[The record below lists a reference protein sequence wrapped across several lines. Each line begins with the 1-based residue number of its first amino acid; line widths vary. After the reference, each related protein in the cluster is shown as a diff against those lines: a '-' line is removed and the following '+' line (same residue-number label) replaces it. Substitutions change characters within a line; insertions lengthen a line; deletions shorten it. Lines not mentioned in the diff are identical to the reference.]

1 MSVKPLDFAIYYAG
15 DAYSTAQKIMGRQS
29 AGKSFI
35 KGLAKNYPDR
45 AIHALGTHKQ
55 SAQNLFNQLR
65 GDGHQG
71 PLVWSSLPSFA
82 SAEQVGT
89 LYYPAPPL
97 SELAHARNQ
106 NNPGSFSIMGV
117 THTLSSHS
125 AIDQISSLVLPPFQ
139 PWDALICTSSAAQT
153 MIKQLHEETREYWA
167 KTTGAHKFVD
177 IQLPVIPLGIN
188 TNDFGCTDEQKM
200 AARQSLGIAPDE
212 VVFLFA
218 GRLTFHAK
226 ANPAPMY
233 QALQRIAGKYK
244 VVCVEAGIFPN
255 QGVQN
260 AYKAAQAE
268 LAPEVRFIWVDG
280 NKETEYKMAWQVSDV
295 FVSLADNIQETFG
308 ITPLEAMASGLPVVV
323 SDWDGYKD
331 TVPHE
336 EVGFR
341 IPTYMAPP
349 GSGVNLA
356 KQHNLGTINYDFY
369 IGQIS
374 LATAIDPD
382 QLSNAFETL
391 AKHKSLRIEMG
402 LKAQKHAREKYDIR
416 YIMNTYFELCKHLK
430 NIRLA
435 ASKQKEFSGIQYP
448 NRSDPFNMFNSFSTF
463 SFNINWLLTIN
474 IKENNLLRILNLNLT
489 NYDLNYQPMKKE
501 LIINIFNFIQKNP
514 FTSVKNTITCV
525 NCSYEIGINSIM
537 WLLKFNCL
545 KLHHNP

>member
-1 MSVKPLDFAIYYAG
+1 MSSTPLEFAIYYAG

-65 GDGHQG
+65 GDGHLG
-71 PLVWSSLPSFA
+71 PVVWSSLPSFT

-117 THTLSSHS
+117 THTLSSHG
-125 AIDQISSLVLPPFQ
+125 AIDQIGSLVLPPFQ

-153 MIKQLHEETREYWA
+153 TIKQLHEETREYWA

-188 TNDFGCTDEQKM
+188 TDDFGCTDTQKM

-233 QALQRIAGKYK
+233 QALQKISGQHK
-244 VVCVEAGIFPN
+244 VVCLEAGIFPN
-255 QGVQN
+255 DGVQN
-260 AYKAAQAE
+260 AYKTAQKQ
-268 LAPEVRFIWVDG
+268 LAPKVKFIWADG
-280 NKETEYKMAWQVSDV
+280 NQEDKYKKAWQAADV

-331 TVPHE
+331 TVPHG

-349 GSGVNLA
+349 GSGIELA
-356 KQHNLGTINYDFY
+356 KRYDLGIDNYDLY
-369 IGQIS
+369 IGRTS
-374 LATAIDPD
+374 LSTFIDPE
-382 QLSNAFETL
+382 QLQITFATL
-391 AKHKSLRIEMG
+391 ASQKTLRIEMG
-402 LKAQKHAREKYDIR
+402 LNAKKHVREKYDLRHVIKLKIDLVQRLQEIR
-416 YIMNTYFELCKHLK
+416 QYAVKHKHIKHFEFPNRQDPFSRFKNFSSFELSIDFIVKANTDKHTLRRILSLDITSYELK
-430 NIRLA
+430 NNQNKISA
-435 ASKQKEFSGIQYP
+435 I
-448 NRSDPFNMFNSFSTF
+448 
-463 SFNINWLLTIN
+463 INLH
-474 IKENNLLRILNLNLT
+474 
-489 NYDLNYQPMKKE
+489 E
-501 LIINIFNFIQKNP
+501 LITKKIMISAVEALNQIDCKNEVGMQ
-514 FTSVKNTITCV
+514 SL
-525 NCSYEIGINSIM
+525 Y
-537 WLLKFNCL
+537 WLLKFNCISIHY
-545 KLHHNP
+545 K

>member
-1 MSVKPLDFAIYYAG
+1 MSAKPLDFAIYYAG

-55 SAQNLFNQLR
+55 SAQNLANQLR

-71 PLVWSSLPSFA
+71 PVVWSTLPSFA

-97 SELAHARNQ
+97 TELSHARNQ
-106 NNPGSFSIMGV
+106 YNPGAFSIMGV

-139 PWDALICTSSAAQT
+139 PWDALICTSTAAQT

-188 TNDFGCTDEQKM
+188 TADFGCTEDQKM
-200 AARQSLGIAPDE
+200 AARQNLGIEPDE

-233 QALQRIAGKYK
+233 QALQKISGNHK
-244 VVCVEAGIFPN
+244 VVCLEAGIFPN
-255 QGVQN
+255 EGVHN
-260 AYKAAQAE
+260 AYKAAQAQ
-268 LAPEVRFIWVDG
+268 LAPEVKFIWADG
-280 NKETEYKMAWQVSDV
+280 NQEAKYKMAWHAADV

-331 TVPHE
+331 TVPHG

-341 IPTYMAPP
+341 IPTYTAPS
-349 GSGVNLA
+349 GSGVDLA
-356 KQHNLGTINYDFY
+356 LRHSLSVINYDLY
-369 IGQIS
+369 IGSTSLSTFVDTTHLQIAFDA
-374 LATAIDPD
+374 LA
-382 QLSNAFETL
+382 SN
-391 AKHKSLRIEMG
+391 KNLRIEMG
-402 LKAQKHAREKYDIR
+402 KKAQLITKQKFDLAQILKSYEELSKNLSLIR
-416 YIMNTYFELCKHLK
+416 NKLSQDGHFFLSKISPNRRDPFYLFRCFPSYLFELNWIISCKKDFEEL
-430 NIRLA
+430 
-435 ASKQKEFSGIQYP
+435 
-448 NRSDPFNMFNSFSTF
+448 
-463 SFNINWLLTIN
+463 
-474 IKENNLLRILNLNLT
+474 NLILNLNLT
-489 NYDLNYQPMKKE
+489 SFELRNNNMKREKLLNLHEVISKNSPIKAKE
-501 LIINIFNFIQKNP
+501 ALINSKNMNE
-514 FTSVKNTITCV
+514 S
-525 NCSYEIGINSIM
+525 GINNLM
-537 WLLKFNCL
+537 WLLKFDCIDFKN
-545 KLHHNP
+545 

>member
-1 MSVKPLDFAIYYAG
+1 MSAKPLDFAIYYAS

-55 SAQNLFNQLR
+55 SAQNLANQLR
-65 GDGHQG
+65 GDRHQG
-71 PLVWSSLPSFA
+71 PVVWSTLPSFA
-82 SAEQVGT
+82 SAAQVGT

-106 NNPGSFSIMGV
+106 HIPGAFSIMGV

-139 PWDALICTSSAAQT
+139 PWDALICTSKAAQT

-188 TNDFGCTDEQKM
+188 TADFGCTEDQKM
-200 AARQSLGIAPDE
+200 AARNSLGIETDE

-233 QALQRIAGKYK
+233 QALQKISGKHK
-244 VVCVEAGIFPN
+244 VVCLEAGIFPN
-255 QGVQN
+255 EGVQN
-260 AYKAAQAE
+260 AFKVAQAQ
-268 LAPEVRFIWVDG
+268 LAPQVKFIWADG
-280 NKETEYKMAWQVSDV
+280 NQESKYKMAWQAADV

-331 TVPHE
+331 TVPHG

-341 IPTYMAPP
+341 IPTYMAAP
-349 GSGVNLA
+349 GNGVDVALR
-356 KQHNLGTINYDFY
+356 HNLGIENYDFY
-369 IGQIS
+369 IGRAS
-374 LATAIDPD
+374 LATAIDPH
-382 QLSNAFETL
+382 QLQIAFDTL
-391 AKHKSLRIEMG
+391 ASQKSLRIEMG
-402 LKAQKHAREKYDIR
+402 LKAQRHAREKYDLSHVLKSYIDLSEQLTKMR
-416 YIMNTYFELCKHLK
+416 QIAAQTSQPFGSTFPNRKDPFERFSCFPTSAFDTSLTVKCKKNSEAVASIMNLD
-430 NIRLA
+430 LA
-435 ASKQKEFSGIQYP
+435 
-448 NRSDPFNMFNSFSTF
+448 
-463 SFNINWLLTIN
+463 
-474 IKENNLLRILNLNLT
+474 
-489 NYDLNYQPMKKE
+489 
-501 LIINIFNFIQKNP
+501 
-514 FTSVKNTITCV
+514 
-525 NCSYEIGINSIM
+525 SYEMKNNPIKRETVFNLYKLIEKNSAHSVNDVLRQAGCHNELGIHCLL
-537 WLLKFNCL
+537 WLYKFDCVELN
-545 KLHHNP
+545 

>member
-1 MSVKPLDFAIYYAG
+1 MSAKPLDFAIYYAG

-71 PLVWSSLPSFA
+71 PVVWSTLPSFA

-125 AIDQISSLVLPPFQ
+125 AIDQIGSLVLPPFQ

-188 TNDFGCTDEQKM
+188 TDDFGCTDEQKM
-200 AARQSLGIAPDE
+200 AARQNLGIAPDE

-233 QALQRIAGKYK
+233 QALQKISGQHK
-244 VVCVEAGIFPN
+244 VVCLEAGIFPN
-255 QGVQN
+255 DGVQN
-260 AYKAAQAE
+260 AYKTAQKQ
-268 LAPEVRFIWVDG
+268 LAPNVKFIWADG
-280 NKETEYKMAWQVSDV
+280 NQEDKYKKAWQAADV

-331 TVPHE
+331 TVPHG

-341 IPTYMAPP
+341 IPTCIAPA
-349 GSGVNLA
+349 GNGVELA
-356 KQHNLGTINYDFY
+356 LKHQLGVINYDTY
-369 IGQIS
+369 IGSTS
-374 LATAIDPD
+374 LATVVDPV
-382 QLSNAFETL
+382 QLQIAFQTL
-391 AKHKSLRIEMG
+391 ASQKNFRVEMG
-402 LKAQKHAREKYDIR
+402 RKAQLLTKEKYDLKHILNR
-416 YIMNTYFELCKHLK
+416 YIELKEHLYK
-430 NIRLA
+430 IRKFYNEDKIILNYN
-435 ASKQKEFSGIQYP
+435 SP
-448 NRSDPFNMFNSFSTF
+448 NRIDPYRRFRCFPTSA
-463 SFNINWLLTIN
+463 FNINSKLSCSKPIEELDKIWELELT
-474 IKENNLLRILNLNLT
+474 
-489 NYDLNYQPMKKE
+489 
-501 LIINIFNFIQKNP
+501 
-514 FTSVKNTITCV
+514 
-525 NCSYEIGINSIM
+525 SYEINKLKTNKDAIIKIYRIISINPSIKAEHTLKLTGSLNEKGINLLM
-537 WLLKFNCL
+537 WLYKFDCL
-545 KLHHNP
+545 KIEN

>member
-1 MSVKPLDFAIYYAG
+1 MSAKPLDFAIYYAG

-55 SAQNLFNQLR
+55 SAQNLFDQLR

-71 PLVWSSLPSFA
+71 PVVWSSLPSFA

-139 PWDALICTSSAAQT
+139 PWDALICTSTAAQT

-188 TNDFGCTDEQKM
+188 TDDFGCTDEQKK

-233 QALQRIAGKYK
+233 QALQKISGKHK
-244 VVCVEAGIFPN
+244 VVCLEAGIFPN
-255 QGVQN
+255 EGVQN
-260 AYKAAQAE
+260 AYITAQMQ
-268 LAPEVRFIWVDG
+268 LAPKVKFIWADG
-280 NKETEYKMAWQVSDV
+280 NQEDKYKKAWQAADV

-341 IPTYMAPP
+341 IPTCMAPA
-349 GSGVNLA
+349 GHGVELA
-356 KQHNLGTINYDFY
+356 LKHQLGVVNYDTY
-369 IGQIS
+369 IGSAS
-374 LATAIDPD
+374 LATVVDPV
-382 QLSNAFETL
+382 QLQIAFQTL
-391 AKHKSLRIEMG
+391 ASQKNFRIEMG
-402 LKAQKHAREKYDIR
+402 RKAQLLTKEKYDLKHILKR
-416 YIMNTYFELCKHLK
+416 YIELKEHLHK
-430 NIRLA
+430 IRKYYNEDKIIINYN
-435 ASKQKEFSGIQYP
+435 SP
-448 NRSDPFNMFNSFSTF
+448 NRIDPYRRFRCFPTST
-463 SFNINWLLTIN
+463 FNINTKLSCIKPIEELNKIWELELT
-474 IKENNLLRILNLNLT
+474 
-489 NYDLNYQPMKKE
+489 
-501 LIINIFNFIQKNP
+501 
-514 FTSVKNTITCV
+514 
-525 NCSYEIGINSIM
+525 SYEINKVKNNKDAIIKIYRIISINPHIKAENALKLTGSLNEMGINLLM
-537 WLLKFNCL
+537 WLYKFDCL
-545 KLHHNP
+545 KIEN